1 MADKK
6 QQDKWESKVLKAW
19 ELGGFWWWGFLSGMW
34 FWATAEKPEKKE
46 SNKPEKAKVDLDE
59 YFGTAEPEQPV
70 ATASDIFNFASHSS
84 GQKKKKSFDKPEK
97 KIIW

>member
-1 MADKK
+1 
-6 QQDKWESKVLKAW
+6 V
-19 ELGGFWWWGFLSGMW
+19 
-34 FWATAEKPEKKE
+34 
-46 SNKPEKAKVDLDE
+46 NLDE

-97 KIIW
+97 KHFDKKDTKPK

>member
-1 MADKK
+1 
-6 QQDKWESKVLKAW
+6 
-19 ELGGFWWWGFLSGMW
+19 
-34 FWATAEKPEKKE
+34 
-46 SNKPEKAKVDLDE
+46 LDE

-97 KIIW
+97 KHFDKKDSKPK